1 MGAAIAR
8 MGVTRPERRRALI
21 LRHAAPFT
29 HTIKKGEH
37 QMANVQVGRDQDG
50 RLSLTIT
57 DLSDS
62 ELAEL
67 IRVAQH
73 DTRSASPA
81 KARLMR
87 YHMA

>member
-1 MGAAIAR
+1 
-8 MGVTRPERRRALI
+8 
-21 LRHAAPFT
+21 
-29 HTIKKGEH
+29 
-37 QMANVQVGRDQDG
+37 MANVQVGRDQDG

-87 YHMA
+87 YRMA